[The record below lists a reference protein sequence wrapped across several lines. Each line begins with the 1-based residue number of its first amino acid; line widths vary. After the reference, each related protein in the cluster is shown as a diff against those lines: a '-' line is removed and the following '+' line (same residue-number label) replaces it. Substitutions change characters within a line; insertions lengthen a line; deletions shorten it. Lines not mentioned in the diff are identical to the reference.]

1 MTLDRTKNVVT
12 LRKYPGIEY
21 VPEVDSALERFFAA
35 QAALRDAALALQT
48 QGLQAFSIWDDRFD
62 REAHMHLIEEPWRAL
77 KQANARLSALS
88 AWACE
93 KAGH

>member
-1 MTLDRTKNVVT
+1 MVSAQERLESPGGHDVTVDRTK
-12 LRKYPGIEY
+12 
-21 VPEVDSALERFFAA
+21 VDAALERVLEA
-35 QAALRDAALALQT
+35 QVALRDAALALQT

-62 REAHMHLIEEPWRAL
+62 SEARMHFIEAPQQAL

-93 KAGH
+93 KAEH

>member
-1 MTLDRTKNVVT
+1 MDRTKNVVK

-21 VPEVDSALERFFAA
+21 GPEVDAALERFFEA
-35 QAALRDAALALQT
+35 QEALRDAALALQT

-62 REAHMHLIEEPWRAL
+62 REARMHFIEAPWRAL
-77 KQANARLSALS
+77 KRANARLSALS

>member
-1 MTLDRTKNVVT
+1 MDRTKNVVM
-12 LRKYPGIEY
+12 LWKYPGIEY
-21 VPEVDSALERFFAA
+21 GPEVDAALERVFEA
-35 QAALRDAALALQT
+35 QVALRDAALALQT

-62 REAHMHLIEEPWRAL
+62 REARIHFIEEPWRAL